1 VEKRGAAKAIVVHSI
16 FQEDPYDPKSGP
28 NAHYRHMC
36 ENPAAFEGIVFVTG
50 AAREDFCR
58 KYGHRERTHVIP
70 HPYPYEIKRAD
81 FDSRD
86 HRKAVMVTRFD
97 AVKQIGLAIDIF
109 AMAAKK
115 LPDIRL
121 EIYGFGPERE
131 KYLNQVK
138 LLGLE
143 KNVFIMGAT
152 DDPAA
157 VFSGAAMSVMT
168 SMAEGF
174 GIAMAE
180 SLCCGCPV
188 FAFDIKYGPSDIVKD
203 GQTGF
208 LFKPFGKEPFA
219 GKIARYFEDT
229 ELQKAMSE
237 NAYGDAPR
245 FGKAAFLAGWRGL
258 TESARR
264 Q

>member
-28 NAHYRHMC
+28 NVHYRHMC
-36 ENPAAFEGIVFVTG
+36 ENPGAFDGIVFVTE

-58 KYGHRERTHVIP
+58 RYGHRGRTFVIP
-70 HPYPYEIKRAD
+70 HPYPHEIERAD
-81 FDSRD
+81 FGSRD

-121 EIYGFGPERE
+121 EIYGFGAERE
-131 KYLNQVK
+131 KYLNQIK
-138 LLGLE
+138 SLGLE
-143 KNVFIMGAT
+143 KNIFVMGAT

-157 VFSGAAMSVMT
+157 VFGGAAMSMMT

-180 SLCCGCPV
+180 SVCCGCPV

-203 GQTGF
+203 GKTGF

-219 GKIARYFEDT
+219 EKIVRYFEDT
-229 ELQKAMSE
+229 GLQKTMGE

-258 TESARR
+258 TETVRR